1 MLQCARCNTPMQADD
16 AFCPKCGLSAG
27 QQSAEPEAPV
37 SKTVDG
43 LKTIDGT
50 STKPHKDQSKQ
61 KDLAPG
67 TEFAERYTIEAVVG
81 RGGMGV
87 VYRAADKL
95 ANQTVALK
103 LIRPERAAGEAA
115 IKRLIA
121 EGTNSRNIRHKNVIA
136 VYDVGEVDGQP
147 FISMEYLDHGSL
159 RAWHRQQALNRE
171 TVPMR
176 VAARIIMELLDG
188 LQAAHGVGIVHRDLK
203 PENIVLVGEP
213 DDKTAP
219 LKILDFGIANSAGI
233 PETSTG
239 TGMGTVGYMAPEQI
253 TNPAAAIDSADL
265 YSLSVIFY
273 ELLMDVQPV
282 GHWQPPSGGRSDV
295 PYGIDQLIEDGL
307 SNRPASRPQSAVEYR
322 KRLIEAVN
330 GRVTPPP
337 VPPQPPQPPSN
348 VLKWI
353 GGGVAGLFVLGLI
366 GSMMPSEVVVQPD
379 GNNPEPIGPVDPHRV
394 DPPPE
399 PIRPVPQPNPYAD
412 ISGRWHFC
420 DGSSRNVQVNR
431 DGGFSYNWTDSSIQ
445 GVFQGGGGR
454 FEQTVSAG
462 GYPFLGQMQRV
473 DQGHI
478 DYATYSP
485 DGTLLVD
492 AGRIHINHQPGPGDC

>member
-1 MLQCARCNTPMQADD
+1 MQADD
-16 AFCPKCGLSAG
+16 AFCPKCGFAAG

-67 TEFAERYTIEAVVG
+67 TVFAERYTIEAVVG

-103 LIRPERAAGEAA
+103 LIRPERAVGEAA

-203 PENIVLVGEP
+203 PENIILVGEP

-219 LKILDFGIANSAGI
+219 LKILDFGIANSTGG

-337 VPPQPPQPPSN
+337 VPPQPPLKSSNNWIKWAGGGLAAFLVVGMIRLMSDEGGAPPEGDIRRDIYDGGNEDDIVFSDDESEVYVPPPPS
-348 VLKWI
+348 
-353 GGGVAGLFVLGLI
+353 
-366 GSMMPSEVVVQPD
+366 
-379 GNNPEPIGPVDPHRV
+379 
-394 DPPPE
+394 PPP
-399 PIRPVPQPNPYAD
+399 PPPVPYAHF
-412 ISGRWHFC
+412 SGIWYWD
-420 DGSSRNVQVNR
+420 DGSNVRVSVNR
-431 DGGFSYNWTDSSIQ
+431 SGQFSYNWPDSNVSGQFNGSRGEFTQTAHDQSGFLVGPMIQ
-445 GVFQGGGGR
+445 VDCHIEFQVYLPDRVTLVGG
-454 FEQTVSAG
+454 
-462 GYPFLGQMQRV
+462 
-473 DQGHI
+473 
-478 DYATYSP
+478 
-485 DGTLLVD
+485 
-492 AGRIHINHQPGPGDC
+492 GRIHINHMPGAPCPS